1 MSNRDEIE
9 FMTTN
14 FSAVNNNLLICR
26 GTCLSDKRNEAV
38 ISDNKQLDKAHGWFG
53 NWYLVV
59 GSQPFGLINFFKKNQ
74 VSMNTKMNT
83 YLLI

>member
-38 ISDNKQLDKAHGWFG
+38 ISDNKQLDKGIKRMVG
-53 NWYLVV
+53 LVI
-59 GSQPFGLINFFKKNQ
+59 G
-74 VSMNTKMNT
+74 TW
-83 YLLI
+83 